1 MSLAFSVFSICK
13 RKNDSWLWAAWEN
26 KIKAYDFLQKSSKV
40 IEFDCLFW
48 SSAGSENEALLSA
61 QKLLGKSAQRID
73 NDFAISVAQTLYDR
87 PKSDSIDSLQ
97 RGYRQREISSDPDI
111 SPQSDSKPLDLL
123 ESLTGLDGVKSTVK
137 ELVNIAKVTQM
148 QAQIGMKVP
157 AITRHLVFTG
167 NPGTGKTTVARIIGD
182 IYRDLGILSQGQFV
196 EVDRS
201 SLVASYVGQTAP
213 KTIKVIESALG
224 GVLFIDE
231 AYSLVP
237 DGREDPFG
245 QEAINTLLKLM
256 EDHRD
261 NLVVIVAGYQEEMS
275 RFINSN
281 PGLKSRF
288 SRSIHFEDYAPI
300 ELTAIFKSLC
310 DKNSYLLDDVTL
322 TVFSELVT
330 QFTDRIGEL
339 GNGRFV
345 RNIFDRCIANQCNRL
360 VAIIK
365 PAPNDLKTFLAEDI
379 PTQSQLIQYL
389 A

>member
-1 MSLAFSVFSICK
+1 MSWAFPVFSICK
-13 RKNDSWLWAAWEN
+13 RNDSWLWAAWED
-26 KIKAYDFLQKSSKV
+26 KIQAYDFLEKSSKV
-40 IEFDCLFW
+40 VELDCLFW
-48 SSAGSENEALLSA
+48 SFARSENDALLSA
-61 QKLLGKSAQRID
+61 RKLLGTSSQRVD
-73 NDFAISVAQTLYDR
+73 NDFALSVAQTLYDH
-87 PKSDSIDSLQ
+87 PKSN
-97 RGYRQREISSDPDI
+97 EIKQKKSSTPDI
-111 SPQSDSKPLDLL
+111 TPQAESKPLTLL

-157 AITRHLVFTG
+157 SITRHLIFTG

-182 IYRDLGILSQGQFV
+182 IYQDLGILSQGQFI

-201 SLVASYVGQTAP
+201 SLVASYLGQTAP
-213 KTIKVIESALG
+213 KTTQIIESALG

-245 QEAINTLLKLM
+245 QEAVNTLLKLM
-256 EDHRD
+256 EDNRD
-261 NLVVIVAGYQEEMS
+261 NLVVIVAGYQDEMA

-288 SRSIHFEDYAPI
+288 SRSIHFKDYAPV

-310 DKNSYLLDDVTL
+310 AKNSYLLDDSILPT
-322 TVFSELVT
+322 FNNLVT
-330 QFTDRIGEL
+330 DFIDRIGEL

-360 VAIIK
+360 AAMVK
-365 PAPNDLKTFLAEDI
+365 PSPEDLKTFLAEDI
-379 PTQSQLIQYL
+379 PYRSQLIQYL

>member
-1 MSLAFSVFSICK
+1 MSWAYPVFSICK
-13 RKNDSWLWAAWEN
+13 RNDSWLWAAWEDN
-26 KIKAYDFLQKSSKV
+26 IKAYDFLQKPSKV
-40 IEFDCLFW
+40 VELDCLFW
-48 SSAGSENEALLSA
+48 SFARSENDALLSA
-61 QKLLGKSAQRID
+61 RKLLGNSAQRVD

-87 PKSDSIDSLQ
+87 PNSDKSEPKNLSNL
-97 RGYRQREISSDPDI
+97 DI
-111 SPQSDSKPLDLL
+111 APQSNSKPLDLL
-123 ESLTGLDGVKSTVK
+123 ESLTGLDGVKLTVK

-157 AITRHLVFTG
+157 ALTRHLVFTG

-182 IYRDLGILSQGQFV
+182 IYQDLGILSQGQFV

-213 KTIKVIESALG
+213 KTMKVIESALG

-261 NLVVIVAGYQEEMS
+261 NLVVIVAGYQDEMS

-288 SRSIHFEDYAPI
+288 SRSIHFEDYDPV
-300 ELTAIFKSLC
+300 ELTEIFKLLC
-310 DKNSYLLDDVTL
+310 NKNSYAIDDVILST
-322 TVFSELVT
+322 FRELVSE
-330 QFTDRIGEL
+330 FTDRIGEL

-360 VAIIK
+360 AAMLK
-365 PAPNDLKTFLAEDI
+365 PAPEDLKTFLAEDV
-379 PTQSQLIQYL
+379 PDRSQLIQYL

>member
-1 MSLAFSVFSICK
+1 MSWAYPVFSICK
-13 RKNDSWLWAAWEN
+13 RGDFWLWAAWED
-26 KIKAYDFLQKSSKV
+26 KIKAYDFLEKSVKV
-40 IEFDCLFW
+40 IEIDCLFW
-48 SSAGSENEALLSA
+48 AFTRSENDAIQSA
-61 QKLLGKSAQRID
+61 QTLLGAYAKRVD

-87 PKSDSIDSLQ
+87 PKSGKSQ
-97 RGYRQREISSDPDI
+97 PKTSSKLDI
-111 SPQSDSKPLDLL
+111 APQSESNESNPIDLL

-148 QAQIGMKVP
+148 QAEIGMKVP
-157 AITRHLVFTG
+157 ALTRHLVFTG
-167 NPGTGKTTVARIIGD
+167 NPGTGKTTVARIIGN
-182 IYRDLGILSQGQFV
+182 IYQDLGILSQGQFV
-196 EVDRS
+196 EVERS

-237 DGREDPFG
+237 DGKDDPFG

-261 NLVVIVAGYQEEMS
+261 NLVVIVAGYQDEMS

-288 SRSIHFEDYAPI
+288 SRSIHFEDYAPV
-300 ELTAIFKSLC
+300 ELTEIFKLLC
-310 DKNSYLLDDVTL
+310 NKNSYTIDDPILATF
-322 TVFSELVT
+322 TELV
-330 QFTDRIGEL
+330 FDFADRIGEL

-360 VAIIK
+360 AAMTK
-365 PAPNDLKTFLAEDI
+365 PSPEDLKTFGSSLL
-379 PTQSQLIQYL
+379 SMLYL
-389 A
+389 LSIEHTKGSK

>member
-1 MSLAFSVFSICK
+1 MSWAYPVFSICQ
-13 RKNDSWLWAAWEN
+13 RKDSWLWAAWEDN
-26 KIKAYDFLQKSSKV
+26 IKAYDFLQKSFKV
-40 IEFDCLFW
+40 VELDCLFW
-48 SSAGSENEALLSA
+48 SFARSENDALLSA
-61 QKLLGKSAQRID
+61 RKLLGNSAQRVD
-73 NDFAISVAQTLYDR
+73 NDFALSVAQTLYDR
-87 PKSDSIDSLQ
+87 PKSASIEQQNL
-97 RGYRQREISSDPDI
+97 PKLDI
-111 SPQSDSKPLDLL
+111 SVKSDSKPLDLL
-123 ESLTGLDGVKSTVK
+123 ESLTGLDSVKSTVK

-157 AITRHLVFTG
+157 ALTRHLVFTG
-167 NPGTGKTTVARIIGD
+167 NPGTGKTTVARIIGN
-182 IYRDLGILSQGQFV
+182 IYQDLGILSQGQFV

-213 KTIKVIESALG
+213 KTTKVIESALG

-256 EDHRD
+256 EDNRD
-261 NLVVIVAGYQEEMS
+261 NLVVIAAGYQDEMS

-288 SRSIHFEDYAPI
+288 SRSIHFEDYDPI
-300 ELTAIFKSLC
+300 ELTEIFKLLC
-310 DKNSYLLDDVTL
+310 DKNSYAIDDAILATF
-322 TVFSELVT
+322 TELVSD
-330 QFTDRIGEL
+330 FTDRIGEL

-360 VAIIK
+360 AAMIT
-365 PAPNDLKTFLAEDI
+365 PSPEDLKTFLVEDI
-379 PTQSQLIQYL
+379 PDRSQLIQYL

>member
-1 MSLAFSVFSICK
+1 MSWAYPVFSICK
-13 RKNDSWLWAAWEN
+13 RNDSWLWAAWEDN
-26 KIKAYDFLQKSSKV
+26 IKAYDFLQKPSKV
-40 IEFDCLFW
+40 VELDCLFW
-48 SSAGSENEALLSA
+48 SFARSENDALLSA
-61 QKLLGKSAQRID
+61 RKLLGNSAQRVD

-87 PKSDSIDSLQ
+87 PNSDKSEPKNLSNL
-97 RGYRQREISSDPDI
+97 DI
-111 SPQSDSKPLDLL
+111 APQSNSKPLDLL
-123 ESLTGLDGVKSTVK
+123 ESLTGLDGVKLTVK

-157 AITRHLVFTG
+157 ALTRHLVFTG

-182 IYRDLGILSQGQFV
+182 IYQDLGILSQGQFV

-213 KTIKVIESALG
+213 KTMKVIESALG

-261 NLVVIVAGYQEEMS
+261 NLVVIVAGYQDEMS

-288 SRSIHFEDYAPI
+288 SRSIHFEDYDPV
-300 ELTAIFKSLC
+300 ELTEIFKLLC
-310 DKNSYLLDDVTL
+310 NKNSYVIDDVILST
-322 TVFSELVT
+322 FRELVSE
-330 QFTDRIGEL
+330 FTDRIGEL

-360 VAIIK
+360 AAMFK
-365 PAPNDLKTFLAEDI
+365 PAPEDLKTFLAEDI
-379 PTQSQLIQYL
+379 PDRSQLIQYL